1 MEGSACR
8 AHRFPAMF
16 RPLMIRASGARWYAL
31 AEIMRLVLRAALAEA
46 VEFVET
52 RQWGGDR
59 RRTAARRL
67 WPFAQSIPSH
77 GRLNGVR
84 NSLGGPS

>member
-1 MEGSACR
+1 MQGSACR

-16 RPLMIRASGARWYAL
+16 RPLMIRASGARWYPL
-31 AEIMRLVLRAALAEA
+31 PEIMHLVLCATLAGA

-52 RQWGGDR
+52 RQRGDR
-59 RRTAARRL
+59 RRTVSRRL

-77 GRLNGVR
+77 GRLNDVA
-84 NSLGGPS
+84 NALGGPS